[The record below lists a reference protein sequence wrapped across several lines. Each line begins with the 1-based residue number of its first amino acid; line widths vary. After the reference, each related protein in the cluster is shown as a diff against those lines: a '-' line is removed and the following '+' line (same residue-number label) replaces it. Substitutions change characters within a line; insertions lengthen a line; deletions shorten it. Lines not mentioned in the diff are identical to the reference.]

1 MTDKRLALCLF
12 LAKGRQENPGARF
25 REWAR
30 LHAPHH
36 TFPYVKTLAR
46 IGAKPDPAAELARL
60 RDKNSK
66 ANYRLQKKRKMD
78 NIHLRARLLPGLQG
92 AKNVYIR
99 LNKKEK
105 EDFLEWLGKN
115 SGTS

>member
-1 MTDKRLALCLF
+1 MNDKRLALCLF
-12 LAKGRQENPGARF
+12 LAKGRQENPGAKF

-36 TFPYVKTLAR
+36 TFMYAKALAR
-46 IGAKPDPAAELARL
+46 LGAKPDPAAELARL
-60 RDKNSK
+60 RDKNSQ

-78 NIHLRARLLPGLQG
+78 NIHLRAKLLPGVQG
-92 AKNVYIR
+92 IKNVYKSLSKR
-99 LNKKEK
+99 ER